1 MVFVVILLLAVG
13 LGLMFSRVDFPSG
26 SVQRQPEK
34 LAAKMAMT
42 DDDFRSIPLAEP
54 PGDAFR
60 PPPVHASMAEPESEA
75 MRQLASRMSRESAD
89 LQVVT
94 HPDGRRSVD
103 LRGRFLH
110 MSAAVT
116 GADGKTKVHCFS
128 SPQEMADSKQTEK
141 PQVPAHVR

>member
-1 MVFVVILLLAVG
+1 MGSVVLLLLAVG
-13 LGLMFSRVDFPSG
+13 LGLMVSRVNFSSK

-34 LAAKMAMT
+34 LAADKTAT
-42 DDDFRSIPLAEP
+42 DDGFRSIPLASP
-54 PGDAFR
+54 SGDSFR
-60 PPPVHASMAEPESEA
+60 PPPVRASMAVPESEA

-116 GADGKTKVHCFS
+116 GADGKTEVHCFS
-128 SPQEMADSKQTEK
+128 NPQELADSKQAEK